1 MTALIIDGKK
11 IAQQLRNDL
20 AQEIHFNHYSP
31 KLAVVWVGDNEAS
44 GVYVRNKQKAA
55 QEIGI
60 ICDIHHLSVETSQQ
74 EIINLIKSLN
84 EDESVDGIIVQLP
97 LPEGLDS
104 YAILETINKSKDV
117 DAFKTV
123 MTGELWQNKAIWS
136 SATPEGVMY
145 LLKSYFSDMTGK
157 HAVVIGRSNIVGKPM
172 AAMLLNENCT
182 VTITHSKTVNLSDI
196 TKTADIL
203 VVACGSPKLVKKDW
217 VKSGAVV
224 IDVGISKV
232 DGKLSGDVDFD
243 EVKEIAA
250 AISPVPG
257 GVGPMTIAMLLKNTL
272 EAMKRRRNQ

>member
-272 EAMKRRRNQ
+272 EAMKRRHNQ